1 MNRNKIV
8 LGLGILTFFVG
19 FIFISLVSFFANT
32 RVLDVNDMEDITE
45 LQIMYE
51 GEARFTRTMG
61 SWSLLGLAL
70 ISIGVIVIL
79 LTKFEK

>member
-32 RVLDVNDMEDITE
+32 RVIDVYDIESISE
-45 LQIMYE
+45 LQFVFSLE
-51 GEARFTRTMG
+51 SRFISTMG

-70 ISIGVIVIL
+70 VAIGVIVIL
-79 LTKFEK
+79 LVRFEK